1 MTDERDEM
9 RLENDEEQDVEGHS
23 HLKGSHLKGSHL
35 KGRAL
40 KGETDEGAD
49 DEVDGHMGLKGRALK
64 GEPGLGG

>member
-1 MTDERDEM
+1 MTDETRDDA

-35 KGRAL
+35 KG
-40 KGETDEGAD
+40 ETDEGSD
-49 DEVDGHMGLKGRALK
+49 DVEGHMHLKGRALR